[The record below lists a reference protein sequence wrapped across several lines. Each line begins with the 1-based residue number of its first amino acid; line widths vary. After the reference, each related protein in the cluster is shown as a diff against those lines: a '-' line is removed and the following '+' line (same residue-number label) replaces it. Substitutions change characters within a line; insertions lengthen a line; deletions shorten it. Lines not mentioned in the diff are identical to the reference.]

1 MSDNY
6 QKYKVE
12 MEPLVALVNNMDMYI
27 FVYLFMIT
35 IGYVVAETDSNMS
48 PGSVP
53 LQSQLDNM
61 ILVAKATVTRITDAC
76 NLLLFGPAVPLLSLC
91 NILRG
96 ILSLFENML

>member
-1 MSDNY
+1 
-6 QKYKVE
+6 

-61 ILVAKATVTRITDAC
+61 VLVAKATVTRITDAC
-76 NLLLFGPAVPLLSLC
+76 NLLLFAPAVPLLSLC
-91 NILRG
+91 SIWRG

>member
-1 MSDNY
+1 
-6 QKYKVE
+6 
-12 MEPLVALVNNMDMYI
+12 
-27 FVYLFMIT
+27 MIT
-35 IGYVVAETDSNMS
+35 QGYVVAVTDSNMS

>member
-1 MSDNY
+1 
-6 QKYKVE
+6 
-12 MEPLVALVNNMDMYI
+12 MEPLIALVNNMDMYI

-91 NILRG
+91 SIWRG